1 MPNTKETQTQTSCCG
16 SQTDNDR
23 AKITRLAIWLV
34 VFTLIYNAIESVIS
48 LWLGHDAESI
58 LLIGFGLDS
67 LIECSASVAVLF
79 RLLIEA
85 QGAAP
90 ERVQVAEDFVHR
102 FVGVTFYL
110 LAVFVLY
117 QSGWILWTK
126 QIPHESIYGIMLA
139 VLSLIVMPLI
149 AWFKI
154 RAARRLQS
162 TALEAEAKETLVCA
176 ILSLTLLI
184 GLAANAA
191 FGWWWADPVAALLM
205 IPWLIKEGSATFK
218 GEGCCA

>member
-1 MPNTKETQTQTSCCG
+1 MSNCTNTEPEASCCG
-16 SQTDNDR
+16 PQIEDDR
-23 AKITRLAIWLV
+23 AKLTRLAIWLV
-34 VFTLIYNAIESVIS
+34 IITLVYNAIESVIS

-67 LIECSASVAVLF
+67 LIECSASVAVLI

-85 QGAAP
+85 RGAD
-90 ERVQVAEDFVHR
+90 EQRVQAAEEFVHR

-110 LAVFVLY
+110 LAVFVAF
-117 QSGWILWTK
+117 QSSWNLWT
-126 QIPHESIYGIMLA
+126 QQVPHESIYGILLA

-149 AWFKI
+149 AWANI
-154 RAARRLQS
+154 RAARRLKS
-162 TALEAEAKETLVCA
+162 TSLEAEAKETLVCA

-191 FGWWWADPVAALLM
+191 LGWWWADPVAALLM